1 MLPKNNNSQTQKST
15 HGTIGLCNC
24 DDVGLNNIDSGVL
37 RKVITM
43 AFSRIISSHMRYS
56 ADEFQQTDLSLD
68 SLLIHKYH
76 RMLSNETLE

>member
-1 MLPKNNNSQTQKST
+1 MLPTNNNSQTQKST

-43 AFSRIISSHMRYS
+43 EFSRIISSHMRYS
-56 ADEFQQTDLSLD
+56 ADEFQQTDLGLD